1 MNSIFW
7 FLARRAGFAFWE
19 KEDSVPWRK
28 PSDGGSCMYDKEIQ
42 KYTKLVVEHTVDY
55 ITRNGLA
62 KKEDILVDFGFERM
76 LREEALDKMVEES
89 ERLGLYD

>member
-1 MNSIFW
+1 
-7 FLARRAGFAFWE
+7 
-19 KEDSVPWRK
+19 
-28 PSDGGSCMYDKEIQ
+28 MYDKEIQ

>member
-19 KEDSVPWRK
+19 KEDVNPRNYIIDW
-28 PSDGGSCMYDKEIQ
+28 SCMYDKEIQ

-55 ITRNGLA
+55 INRNGLTN
-62 KKEDILVDFGFERM
+62 KEDILLDFGFERM

>member
-19 KEDSVPWRK
+19 KEDINPRNYIIDWA
-28 PSDGGSCMYDKEIQ
+28 CNYDDEIQ
-42 KYTKLVVEHTVDY
+42 KYTKLVIEHTVDY
-55 ITRNGLA
+55 IARNGLA

-76 LREEALDKMVEES
+76 LREEALDRLVEES
-89 ERLGLYD
+89 ERLGLYS